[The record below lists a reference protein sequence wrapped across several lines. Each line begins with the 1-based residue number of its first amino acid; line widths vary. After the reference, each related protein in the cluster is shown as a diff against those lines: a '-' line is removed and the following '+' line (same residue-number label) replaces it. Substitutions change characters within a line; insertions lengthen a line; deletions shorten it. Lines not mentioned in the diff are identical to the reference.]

1 MTPDRLTPAE
11 KVPTFA
17 EANWCEILSC
27 MSDEHVPK
35 HPRDTSEPLHEDDP
49 ELERDYRML
58 ARILL
63 DSYREQQRQQKS
75 FPQDGFD
82 NQG

>member
-1 MTPDRLTPAE
+1 MTPDIPTLAE

-17 EANWCEILSC
+17 EAAWCEILSC

-35 HPRDTSEPLHEDDP
+35 HSRDTSEPLHEDDP

-58 ARILL
+58 ARMLL
-63 DSYREQQRQQKS
+63 DFYREQQRPQET